1 MANVKIGYGAGL
13 WIADD
18 ADALTE
24 IAEVISI
31 SLPNPQQN
39 DVLATH
45 FKSPGRANEYVP
57 GLIDNGEVTFGINY
71 IAGSATDTLITEA
84 LEGGEARDVVVAIP
98 AGATFQYFEYSAII
112 KGFEKEI
119 PIDDRQTATVTMRV
133 NGAVTQS
140 SVNPVPAP

>member
-13 WIADD
+13 WIANDSD
-18 ADALTE
+18 VLTE

-39 DVLATH
+39 DVVATH

-57 GLIDNGEVTFGINY
+57 GLIDNGEVSFGVNY
-71 IAGSATDTLITEA
+71 IAGSASDTLINDA
-84 LEGGEARDVVVAIP
+84 LEAGEARDVVVSIP
-98 AGATFQYFEYSAII
+98 AGASFQYFEFSAII
-112 KGFEKEI
+112 KGYEKEI
-119 PIDDRQTATVTMRV
+119 PIDDRQTATITMRV

-140 SVNPVPAP
+140 AVDPTVP